1 MRVDIPRP
9 IRNDPV
15 IMMNPSAPSRVV
27 RDRRTAVPLYV
38 QLRETLRRD
47 IRDRGLR
54 PGDRIPT
61 EAQLE
66 AQYGVSR
73 ATIRQAVGDLE
84 LEGVLRRVQGSGT
97 FVATPKIQHVPVLT
111 SFSELLR
118 SQGYEPSH
126 RLLESSV
133 VPAPDEVARE
143 LAIEVGEPCRFLWR
157 LFTADGEPVGVSR
170 TWLSLAVIGDAD
182 RRIEQDAAHDRSLY
196 ALLDEGSDEPMLHHA
211 TETINPV
218 PAGEAEAELL
228 GCEVGTPLLLIHRS
242 TFTADDR
249 PVEWTRLVFVPGRYE
264 YRVELHRPD
273 PAGHV
278 PGAAT

>member
-1 MRVDIPRP
+1 
-9 IRNDPV
+9 
-15 IMMNPSAPSRVV
+15 MMTSLPSSPVV
-27 RDRRTAVPLYV
+27 RDRRTAIPLYA

-47 IRDRGLR
+47 IRERGLR
-54 PGDRIPT
+54 PGDRLPT

-84 LEGVLRRVQGSGT
+84 LEGVLRRVQGKGT

-133 VPAPDEVARE
+133 VGAPDEVAQD
-143 LAIEVGEPCRFLWR
+143 LAIEVDEPCRYLWR
-157 LFTADGEPVGVSR
+157 LFAADGEPVGISQ
-170 TWLSLAVIGDAD
+170 TWLPLSVIGDAD
-182 RRIEQDAAHDRSLY
+182 QRIEQGAAQDRSLY
-196 ALLDEGSDEPMLHHA
+196 ELLDEGPDGPLLHHA
-211 TETINPV
+211 TETINPS
-218 PAGEAEAELL
+218 PAGPSEAELL

-249 PVEWTRLVFVPGRYE
+249 PLEWTRLVFVPGRYE
-264 YRVELHRPD
+264 YRVELRTPD
-273 PAGHV
+273 DGGSTHGGPA
-278 PGAAT
+278 